1 MFFSNNNFEVI
12 AVISSLFVVYNLLQL
27 LIVSCSE
34 YKVLINQGIKVVD
47 FDWPFNVAV
56 LEDCV

>member
-1 MFFSNNNFEVI
+1 LFFSNNNFEVI

-27 LIVSCSE
+27 LVVSCSE
-34 YKVLINQGIKVVD
+34 DKILINQGIKVVD
-47 FDWPFNVAV
+47 FYWPFNVAV